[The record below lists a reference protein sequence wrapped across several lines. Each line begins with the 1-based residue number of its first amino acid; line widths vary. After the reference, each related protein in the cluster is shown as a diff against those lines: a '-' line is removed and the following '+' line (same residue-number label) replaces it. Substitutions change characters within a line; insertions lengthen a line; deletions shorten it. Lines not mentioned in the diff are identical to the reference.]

1 MSRLTNTVLGMVAF
15 MGVMSASGAGAAEAV
30 ANAMPQRD
38 ASFFCRGVYWPGE
51 WTYRDIQIPK
61 LRMKKLGQT
70 LDDLASNQVNAIWLT
85 HVSAKE
91 GAEIA
96 RMAAQRGIYL
106 VASLGELAGE
116 NEAVRTGDQT
126 ERIASV
132 LRDWADA
139 PAPIAWGLGDEPK
152 AANMHEMAMFA
163 NAWRKSGQP
172 VTTVVMAGDVPSASG
187 AGFSAVTSD
196 IYPFFSVGDPNGP
209 DTLSESTAYLM
220 DNVTRL
226 RRLCQDKGAEAWFMG
241 AIFQEPWGRRDLD
254 EKGNLVYLP
263 GGNAHFRMPTPAE
276 VSWQSWASVAAGAQ
290 GIFHFSLFFNM
301 GPHTNAL
308 PAGAEPSWA
317 VKEKTNSGAPG
328 GMLYPDGRPTP
339 QFEAMGRC
347 FGDLA
352 KVGGLIKT
360 LKALDSTSLA
370 VFHAQGW
377 PRVGDVVR
385 AFVDPKGTIYAVVV
399 NGDLEKVAEVPV
411 NVPDTTKTLTDM
423 VSGQSVALSD
433 KEAAM
438 FQPLGKGF
446 KQAQVKLGPGNG
458 TILRL
463 DR

>member
-1 MSRLTNTVLGMVAF
+1 MRMMSRLATVVL
-15 MGVMSASGAGAAEAV
+15 MGVLNASGVRAAEV
-30 ANAMPQRD
+30 VPTNSPQRD
-38 ASFFCRGVYWPGE
+38 PSFFCRGVYWPGE

-70 LDDLASNQVNAIWLT
+70 LDSLASNHVNAIWLT

-96 RMAAQRGIYL
+96 RMAEQRGIYL

-116 NEAVRTGDQT
+116 NESVRKGDQT
-126 ERIASV
+126 ERIAAT
-132 LRDWADA
+132 LRDWGDA
-139 PAPIAWGLGDEPK
+139 PAPIAWGLGDEPR
-152 AANMHEMAMFA
+152 AATMHEMADYA
-163 NAWRKSGQP
+163 GAWRKAGQP
-172 VTTVVMAGDVPSASG
+172 VTTVVMAGDVPTATC
-187 AGFSAVTSD
+187 AGFSAVCSD

-226 RRLCQDKGAEAWFMG
+226 RRLCQDQGVEAWFMG

-276 VSWQSWASVAAGAQ
+276 VRWQSWAAVAAGAQ
-290 GIFHFSLFFNM
+290 GVFHFALFFNM
-301 GPHTNAL
+301 GADTNAIKDGSEL
-308 PAGAEPSWA
+308 AWA
-317 VKEKTNSGAPG
+317 VKVKTNSGAPG

-352 KVGGLIKT
+352 QVGGLVKS
-360 LKALDSTSLA
+360 LNPLDPWSLA
-370 VFHAQGW
+370 AFHAKGW

-385 AFVDPKGTIYAVVV
+385 AFADKQGTVYAVVV
-399 NGDLEKVAEVPV
+399 NGDLDKDAEVPV
-411 NVPDTTKTLTDM
+411 NVPDTTRTLTDL
-423 VSGQSVALSD
+423 VSGQTVALSD

-438 FQPLGKGF
+438 FMPLGRGF